1 MQLFRSDDNYLIK
14 WHDLSYEDCTWEE
27 KDSIPEELVKQ
38 YLDRL
43 KPKKKRKLVVN
54 FKDEES
60 FSKYMFKKSPDF
72 LSNTLYDYQLKGVN
86 WLLNNWLHR
95 RNSILAD
102 EMGLGKTIQT
112 ISFWG
117 ALKKLGVKNP
127 AIIIVPLS
135 TITNW

>member
-1 MQLFRSDDNYLIK
+1 
-14 WHDLSYEDCTWEE
+14 
-27 KDSIPEELVKQ
+27 
-38 YLDRL
+38 
-43 KPKKKRKLVVN
+43 
-54 FKDEES
+54 
-60 FSKYMFKKSPDF
+60 MFKNSPEF
-72 LSNTLYDYQLKGVN
+72 LNNTLYDYQLKGVN
-86 WLLNNWLHR
+86 WLLNNWLHQ

-117 ALKKLGVKNP
+117 ALRKLGVGNP